1 MDLHSLGEPGLA
13 LEGDYI
19 HYNSL
24 DVIQSNSW
32 NLKCIGKISWK
43 SQSGQEGHVTTY
55 KTGKSRGWSY
65 FTIKALHALRN
76 KVQLFF
82 SPLQPLSIFSDIQ
95 GGRRKNLEEGTF
107 SAFLSFYSERAG
119 HSDLS
124 PDTAAYNLGKCN
136 ISKKVWVLL
145 GRSGCGQTK
154 TTNICYPEEG
164 LPLSGKCTF

>member
-1 MDLHSLGEPGLA
+1 M
-13 LEGDYI
+13 
-19 HYNSL
+19 
-24 DVIQSNSW
+24 
-32 NLKCIGKISWK
+32 
-43 SQSGQEGHVTTY
+43 Y

-119 HSDLS
+119 HSFLIAPRLFLECYIF
-124 PDTAAYNLGKCN
+124 PDCMQLYQEGVDVDKQKQQ
-136 ISKKVWVLL
+136 ISAILRKGFLCQVNVLFKDRDIKRTL
-145 GRSGCGQTK
+145 A
-154 TTNICYPEEG
+154 
-164 LPLSGKCTF
+164 L